1 MFSYNFIYI
10 YTLCNYIYTTI
21 IIIVIYNLIIIFYCT
36 QIPEINLLKLGTIL
50 DHFIKPD
57 LIKYLFL
64 YDISVFILIKCV
76 YFYILNIHI
85 RIRIRTTVKYMLN

>member
-1 MFSYNFIYI
+1 MYIYNIYYIYI
-10 YTLCNYIYTTI
+10 YTKISYIHFTY
-21 IIIVIYNLIIIFYCT
+21 YFYCT
-36 QIPEINLLKLGTIL
+36 LKINLLKPGTIL

-76 YFYILNIHI
+76 YFDILNIY
-85 RIRIRTTVKYMLN
+85 VPM